1 MWKRLEKIFSGRCR
15 DLPCSFDLHGKDIA
29 MPLIPDEKRLSELE
43 AKWLNGTITEE
54 EKKEYASW
62 YNEGQDMPVRIP
74 EAFVPSEEAHRQR
87 ILQNINSRRTREGSK
102 TLRLYRVAAVAATL
116 ILIIAGSY
124 LYYKRDTHTSPAFVQ
139 TPAPRPSHD
148 VAPGKTRAMLT
159 LSNGKTIVLDPTSH
173 GMVGQDSGVNISNT
187 DSVLTYQ
194 GKSESRSL
202 AYNTLSTAKGEQYS
216 VTLSDGTKVWLN
228 AASELR
234 FPIQFTG
241 KDRKVEVSGEA
252 YFEVAKNAS
261 KPFYVSSGNMNV
273 RVLGT
278 SFDINAYDNEPM
290 VSTTLLDGLVS
301 INDRIRLS
309 PNQQS
314 RMEKDGSIKVIRD
327 IDVDEAV
334 AWKNGAFSFNNADI
348 TTVMRQLERW
358 YDIEV
363 VYAGN
368 KPADLFYGGIS
379 RQSTLMEVL
388 KILQAS
394 KVRFRLEGKKL
405 IVFS

>member
-1 MWKRLEKIFSGRCR
+1 
-15 DLPCSFDLHGKDIA
+15 
-29 MPLIPDEKRLSELE
+29 
-43 AKWLNGTITEE
+43 
-54 EKKEYASW
+54 
-62 YNEGQDMPVRIP
+62 
-74 EAFVPSEEAHRQR
+74 
-87 ILQNINSRRTREGSK
+87 
-102 TLRLYRVAAVAATL
+102 
-116 ILIIAGSY
+116 
-124 LYYKRDTHTSPAFVQ
+124 
-139 TPAPRPSHD
+139 
-148 VAPGKTRAMLT
+148 MLT
-159 LSNGKTIVLDPTSH
+159 LSNGKTIVLDPASH
-173 GMVGQDSGVNISNT
+173 GILGQDSGVNISNT

-194 GKSESRSL
+194 GNSQSRSL

-228 AASELR
+228 AASVLR

-241 KDRKVEVSGEA
+241 KDRRVEVSGEA

-278 SFDINAYDNEPM
+278 SFNINAYDNEPM
-290 VSTTLLDGLVS
+290 IRTTLLDGLVS

-334 AWKNGAFSFNNADI
+334 AWKNGAFSFDNADI

-363 VYAGN
+363 VYEGS

-379 RQSTLMEVL
+379 RQSSLMEVL
-388 KILQAS
+388 KVLQAS
-394 KVRFRLEGKKL
+394 KVHFRLEGKKL

>member
-1 MWKRLEKIFSGRCR
+1 
-15 DLPCSFDLHGKDIA
+15 

-54 EKKEYASW
+54 EKREYASW
-62 YNEGQDMPVRIP
+62 YNEGQDLPVSIP
-74 EAFVPSEEAHRQR
+74 EGFASSEEAHRQR
-87 ILQNINSRRTREGSK
+87 MLRNINGLRTRK
-102 TLRLYRVAAVAATL
+102 VPAMVRVYRTAAVAATL
-116 ILIIAGSY
+116 ILLLAGFY
-124 LYYKRDTHTSPAFVQ
+124 LYHKRDARQTRELVQ
-139 TPAPRPSHD
+139 TPAARQSHD
-148 VAPGKTRAMLT
+148 IAPGKTRATLT
-159 LSNGKTIVLDPTSH
+159 LSNGRTILLDPASNGVLGH
-173 GMVGQDSGVNISNT
+173 DSGVNISNS

-194 GKSESRSL
+194 GNSESRSL

-216 VTLSDGTKVWLN
+216 VTLSDGTRVWLN
-228 AASELR
+228 AASSLR

-241 KDRKVEVSGEA
+241 KQRKVEVAGEA
-252 YFEVAKNAS
+252 YFEVTRNAS
-261 KPFYVSSGNMNV
+261 QPFYVTSGNTNV
-273 RVLGT
+273 QVLGT
-278 SFDINAYDNEPM
+278 SFNINAYDNEPM
-290 VSTTLLDGLVS
+290 VRTTLLEGSVS
-301 INDRIRLS
+301 INDRVRLS

-314 RMEKDGSIKVIRD
+314 RVEKDGSIKVLRD
-327 IDVDEAV
+327 IDVDDAV

-363 VYAGN
+363 VYEGD

-379 RQSTLMEVL
+379 RQSSLMEVL

>member
-1 MWKRLEKIFSGRCR
+1 
-15 DLPCSFDLHGKDIA
+15 
-29 MPLIPDEKRLSELE
+29 MPLSPDEKRLSELE

-74 EAFVPSEEAHRQR
+74 EEFASSEEAHRLR
-87 ILQNINSRRTREGSK
+87 MLQNINDRRKRKAPATV
-102 TLRLYRVAAVAATL
+102 RLYRWGAVAAGL
-116 ILIIAGSY
+116 ILILVGFF
-124 LYYKRDTHTSPAFVQ
+124 LYQRRDTHNFTEFAQ
-139 TPAPRPSHD
+139 TPAPKQPHD
-148 VAPGKTRAMLT
+148 IAPGKTRATLT
-159 LSNGKTIVLDPTSH
+159 LSNGSTIVLDPAANGVLGH
-173 GMVGQDSGVNISNT
+173 DSGVNITNT

-194 GKSESRSL
+194 GSSESKAL

-228 AASELR
+228 AASVLR

-241 KDRKVEVSGEA
+241 NERKVEVIGEA
-252 YFEVAKNAS
+252 YFEVARDAAR
-261 KPFYVSSGNMNV
+261 PFHVASGNMNV

-278 SFDINAYDNEPM
+278 SFNMNAYDNEPM
-290 VSTTLLDGLVS
+290 ARTTLLEGSVS

-314 RMEKDGSIKVIRD
+314 RVEKDGSIKVIKD

-358 YDIEV
+358 YDIDV
-363 VYAGN
+363 VYEGD

-379 RQSTLMEVL
+379 RQSSLMEVL

>member
-1 MWKRLEKIFSGRCR
+1 
-15 DLPCSFDLHGKDIA
+15 

-54 EKKEYASW
+54 EKREYASW
-62 YNEGQDMPVRIP
+62 YNEGQDLPVSIP
-74 EAFVPSEEAHRQR
+74 EGFASSEEAHRQR
-87 ILQNINSRRTREGSK
+87 MLRNINGLRTRK
-102 TLRLYRVAAVAATL
+102 VPAMVRVYRTAAVAATL
-116 ILIIAGSY
+116 ILLLAGFY
-124 LYYKRDTHTSPAFVQ
+124 LYHKRDARQTRELVQ
-139 TPAPRPSHD
+139 TPAARQSHD
-148 VAPGKTRAMLT
+148 IAPGKTRATLT
-159 LSNGKTIVLDPTSH
+159 LSNGRTILLDPASH
-173 GMVGQDSGVNISNT
+173 GVLGHDSGVNISNS

-194 GKSESRSL
+194 GNSESKVL

-216 VTLSDGTKVWLN
+216 VTLSDGTRVWLN
-228 AASELR
+228 AGSSLR

-241 KDRKVEVSGEA
+241 KQRKVEVAGEA
-252 YFEVAKNAS
+252 YFEVTRNAS
-261 KPFYVSSGNMNV
+261 RPFYVTSGNTNV
-273 RVLGT
+273 QVLGT
-278 SFDINAYDNEPM
+278 SFNINAYDNEPM
-290 VSTTLLDGLVS
+290 VRTTLLEGSVS
-301 INDRIRLS
+301 INDRVRLS

-314 RMEKDGSIKVIRD
+314 RVEKDGSIKVLRD
-327 IDVDEAV
+327 IDVDDAV

-363 VYAGN
+363 VYEGD

-379 RQSTLMEVL
+379 RQSSLMEVL

>member
-1 MWKRLEKIFSGRCR
+1 
-15 DLPCSFDLHGKDIA
+15 
-29 MPLIPDEKRLSELE
+29 
-43 AKWLNGTITEE
+43 
-54 EKKEYASW
+54 
-62 YNEGQDMPVRIP
+62 
-74 EAFVPSEEAHRQR
+74 
-87 ILQNINSRRTREGSK
+87 
-102 TLRLYRVAAVAATL
+102 VAAGL
-116 ILIIAGSY
+116 ILILVGFF
-124 LYYKRDTHTSPAFVQ
+124 LYQRRDTHNFTEFAQ
-139 TPAPRPSHD
+139 TPAPKQPHD
-148 VAPGKTRAMLT
+148 IAPGKTRATLT
-159 LSNGKTIVLDPTSH
+159 LSNGSTIVLDPAANGVLGH
-173 GMVGQDSGVNISNT
+173 DSGVNITNT

-194 GKSESRSL
+194 GSSESKAL

-228 AASELR
+228 AASVLR

-241 KDRKVEVSGEA
+241 NERKVEVIGEA
-252 YFEVAKNAS
+252 YFEVARDAAR
-261 KPFYVSSGNMNV
+261 PFHVASGNMNV

-278 SFDINAYDNEPM
+278 SFNMNAYDNEPM
-290 VSTTLLDGLVS
+290 ARTTLLEGSVS

-314 RMEKDGSIKVIRD
+314 RVEKDGSIKVIKD

-358 YDIEV
+358 YDIDV
-363 VYAGN
+363 VYEGD

-379 RQSTLMEVL
+379 RQSSLMEVL